1 MKKLISRAGRRSLVT
16 LGLAAIVA
24 WLIFE
29 VVQFNRDMPSSRE
42 YELANAIVANLRKDV
57 VITPDAQ
64 VYFETANARVT
75 INVYGVLDKELQEKL
90 AKGISKIVAN
100 KLSNEKEI
108 SVDINFF
115 EKRTVL
121 ESKLPNGSVMSEVV
135 KVQPKRSIRLP

>member
-1 MKKLISRAGRRSLVT
+1 MVT

-24 WLIFE
+24 WLVFE

-42 YELANAIVANLRKDV
+42 YELANALVASLRKEV
-57 VITPDAQ
+57 TIPPEAQ
-64 VYFETANARVT
+64 VFFETANARVT

-90 AKGISKIVAN
+90 TKRASKIVAN
-100 KLSNEKEI
+100 NSSNGKKI

-121 ESKLPNGSVMSEVV
+121 ENRLPNGSVMSEVV
-135 KVQPKRSIRLP
+135 KSELKHSIRLK